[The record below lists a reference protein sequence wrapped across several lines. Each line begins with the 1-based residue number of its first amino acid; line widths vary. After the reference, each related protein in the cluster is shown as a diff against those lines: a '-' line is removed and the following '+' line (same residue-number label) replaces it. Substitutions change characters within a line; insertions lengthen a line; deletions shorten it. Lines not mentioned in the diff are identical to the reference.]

1 MVDRTGCISVSTEE
15 IEAARDLF
23 AGLGEIT
30 TRKMMGGLC
39 LYHEGTIF
47 AIMMGDG
54 GLFLKGAGPFVAEL
68 EAEGCTQWSYQREGR
83 DKPTKM
89 PYWTLPDAALDDP
102 EIACDW
108 ARRALAH
115 L

>member
-1 MVDRTGCISVSTEE
+1 MSVTPEE
-15 IEAARDLF
+15 IEHAVELF
-23 AGLGEIT
+23 SGLGEIT

-47 AIMMGDG
+47 AILHPG
-54 GLFLKGAGPFVAEL
+54 GELMLKGAGAFQDVL
-68 EAEGCTQWSYQREGR
+68 DAEGCTRWTYQREGR
-83 DKPTKM
+83 DTVTAM
-89 PYWTLPDAALDDP
+89 PYWSMPDGAMDNPDEAT
-102 EIACDW
+102 DW